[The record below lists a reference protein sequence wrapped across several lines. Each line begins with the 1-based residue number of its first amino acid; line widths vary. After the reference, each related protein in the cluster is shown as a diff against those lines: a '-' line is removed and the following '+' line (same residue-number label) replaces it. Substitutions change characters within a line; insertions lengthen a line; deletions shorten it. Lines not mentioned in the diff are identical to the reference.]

1 VKHATT
7 QFRPITFLVVIC
19 IVPFARADDLTPKF
33 ERYMDASVKID
44 HFSGSVLV
52 SRDGEILFS
61 KGYGLAN
68 REHNAPN
75 TPETKFR
82 LGSITKQF
90 TAMAIMI
97 LVDQGKI
104 KLGDSIGK
112 YLDDAPKTWETI
124 IVHHLLTHTSGIPS
138 YTSDPEY
145 RKKMTMPETVK
156 SMIARF
162 KDKPLD
168 FRPGEKFS
176 YSNSGYF
183 LLGAII
189 EKVSKIS
196 YEVFLKQAIFEPLGM
211 TDSGYDQP
219 STIIE
224 HRASGYEP
232 DGDRIVNA
240 SYLDMRQP
248 YAAGSLYSTV
258 LDLAKWDRGLSAGK
272 FISKESY
279 AKMYTPVKND
289 YAYGWAVATTS
300 GRKRFGHGGGING
313 FVTQILRFPDQKVCV
328 VVLCNMVTNSP
339 AKVANSL
346 AAIALG
352 DSFKVPVEHKVVKVD
367 PKIYDAYVGRYQLGP
382 DLFVNVIREGDRLL
396 VEFAGQPRLEIF
408 PESATQFFVKN
419 RDLQFNFVKDPHGN
433 VTQLIVERS
442 GEEQKGKRVE
452 KDEAKLKAAA
462 IETNRLR
469 HGLLAVGLA
478 GIPTAPG
485 VGLS

>member
-1 VKHATT
+1 VKPATT
-7 QFRPITFLVVIC
+7 LFRPIASLVVFWLM
-19 IVPFARADDLTPKF
+19 PFARAEDLTPKF
-33 ERYMDASVKID
+33 EQYMDASVKID

-68 REHNAPN
+68 REHNIPN

-104 KLGDSIGK
+104 KLDDPVGK
-112 YLDDAPKTWETI
+112 YLEDAPKTWDGVTI
-124 IVHHLLTHTSGIPS
+124 HHLLTHTSGIHS

-145 RKKMTMPETVK
+145 RKKTTVPETVK

-168 FRPGEKFS
+168 FKPGDKFS

-189 EKVSKIS
+189 ENVSKMS
-196 YEVFLKQAIFEPLGM
+196 YEAFLKQAIFEPLGM
-211 TDSGYDQP
+211 KDSGYDHP
-219 STIIE
+219 ATLIE

-240 SYLDMRQP
+240 SYLDMAQP

-258 LDLAKWDRGLSAGK
+258 LDLAKWDRGLSEGK

-289 YAYGWAVATTS
+289 YAYGWGARTRS
-300 GRKRFGHGGGING
+300 GRKQFGHGGGING

-328 VVLCNMVTNSP
+328 VVLCNMVTNNP
-339 AKVANSL
+339 AKVANGL

-352 DSFKVPVEHKVVKVD
+352 DSYKVPVEHKLVKVD
-367 PKIYDAYVGRYQLGP
+367 PKIYDAYAGRYRLGP

-396 VEFAGQPRLEIF
+396 VEFPGQPRLEIL
-408 PESATQFFVKN
+408 PESETQFFVKN
-419 RDLQFNFVKDPHGN
+419 RDLQFNFVKDPHGKA
-433 VTQLIVERS
+433 TQLILERS

-452 KDEAKLKAAA
+452 KEEVKIKAAA
-462 IETNRLR
+462 IETNP
-469 HGLLAVGLA
+469 LL
-478 GIPTAPG
+478 
-485 VGLS
+485 